1 MKTLNLF
8 LLFFFLF
15 SINTLASDRL
25 MSMIGSDEDEFIMEF
40 LDKAG
45 TPSSSAEVTSKEKV
59 VERLGFSMPKASGDG
74 FIITDV
80 DTNSPASKAGI
91 MAGDLV
97 IGYNGNKLRK
107 GKLYKSIQKIAKL
120 QDKKKLIVFSIK
132 RGDEI
137 IKIKVKAG
145 SYLRPR
151 IKKKILTYRITWSKN
166 YTHSTAVNG
175 GFRES
180 NRTSVKECVYNFHFK
195 KKGLYGT
202 YKFIDWSTSNCG

>member
-137 IKIKVKAG
+137 IKIKVK
-145 SYLRPR
+145 P
-151 IKKKILTYRITWSKN
+151 
-166 YTHSTAVNG
+166 
-175 GFRES
+175 
-180 NRTSVKECVYNFHFK
+180 
-195 KKGLYGT
+195 
-202 YKFIDWSTSNCG
+202 

>member
-25 MSMIGSDEDEFIMEF
+25 MSMIGSDEDEFIMEY
-40 LDKAG
+40 LDQIG
-45 TPSSSAEVTSKEKV
+45 TPSSSAEVTTKEKV

-80 DTNSPASKAGI
+80 DINSPASKAGI

-107 GKLYKSIQKIAKL
+107 GKLYKSIQKIAEL
-120 QDKKKLIVFSIK
+120 QNKKKLIVFSIK

-145 SYLRPR
+145 SYLRPK
-151 IKKKILTYRITWSKN
+151 IKKKILTYRMTWSEN

-175 GFRES
+175 GIRKS
-180 NRTSVKECVYNFHFK
+180 NRTSVKECVYNMHFK

-202 YKFIDWSTSNCG
+202 YKFMEWTKRNCG